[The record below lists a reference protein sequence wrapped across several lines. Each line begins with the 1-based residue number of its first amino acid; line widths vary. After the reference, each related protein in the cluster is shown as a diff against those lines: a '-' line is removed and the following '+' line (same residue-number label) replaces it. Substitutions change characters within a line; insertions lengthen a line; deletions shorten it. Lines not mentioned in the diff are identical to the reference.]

1 MNLKNSDGP
10 ILGPEK
16 SASGGEDL
24 RPARDS
30 WGRLLATFLILLLFS
45 YLGIALSRQSQGVAT
60 LWFTNG
66 MLFAIVILRPREV
79 WLRYFLIGFLADT
92 LADVLWGD
100 PLHLSIGVA
109 LANSIEVISS
119 TLLLTHWFG
128 SPFNLSKRRPLVAFL
143 GVAVIGAT
151 AIASALGASWTLL
164 FVPAGPWWQ
173 LFRTWYLGDIL
184 GMAIIAPLVYILQR
198 PGFFAILHPSQLGRT
213 LLYLTVPT
221 IATLLVFTHNQ
232 DPLIFFVFPALLL
245 VVFRLG
251 FPGAVLTIF
260 IMAVISIRLTV
271 TGYGPL
277 MLITGAPMLHRIVVV
292 QVFLAV
298 ALFTAF
304 PVAALLEER
313 EALKLSLQK
322 SETRY
327 RSLASI
333 DSLTGLANRRAF
345 DEQFETAWQHALRKA
360 HPLSLLLI
368 DVDRF
373 KSYNDIYG
381 HLGGDDCLRLIAR
394 KIADAL
400 IPHAATATRFGG
412 EEFAIILPSTPVETA
427 IAIAEDVRRAVES
440 LRVSHPGGAWEGIQT
455 ISVGVATAIPRPDE
469 PALSLLQTCDRALY
483 AAKDHGRN
491 RVETAA
497 LASPPQ

>member
-119 TLLLTHWFG
+119 TLLLTRWFG

-143 GVAVIGAT
+143 GVAVIGTT

-173 LFRTWYLGDIL
+173 VFRTWYLGDIL
-184 GMAIIAPLVYILQR
+184 GMAILAPLVYILQR
-198 PGFFAILHPSQLGRT
+198 PGFFASG
-213 LLYLTVPT
+213 
-221 IATLLVFTHNQ
+221 ATLV
-232 DPLIFFVFPALLL
+232 
-245 VVFRLG
+245 
-251 FPGAVLTIF
+251 
-260 IMAVISIRLTV
+260 M
-271 TGYGPL
+271 
-277 MLITGAPMLHRIVVV
+277 
-292 QVFLAV
+292 
-298 ALFTAF
+298 
-304 PVAALLEER
+304 
-313 EALKLSLQK
+313 
-322 SETRY
+322 
-327 RSLASI
+327 
-333 DSLTGLANRRAF
+333 
-345 DEQFETAWQHALRKA
+345 
-360 HPLSLLLI
+360 
-368 DVDRF
+368 
-373 KSYNDIYG
+373 
-381 HLGGDDCLRLIAR
+381 
-394 KIADAL
+394 
-400 IPHAATATRFGG
+400 
-412 EEFAIILPSTPVETA
+412 
-427 IAIAEDVRRAVES
+427 
-440 LRVSHPGGAWEGIQT
+440 
-455 ISVGVATAIPRPDE
+455 
-469 PALSLLQTCDRALY
+469 
-483 AAKDHGRN
+483 
-491 RVETAA
+491 
-497 LASPPQ
+497 